1 LCRKLAAEISKIKPK
16 LDELGV
22 TLIAVGSGT
31 PFMAKAFVESQNFKG
46 DFYVDQKLNIYKA
59 LNCKR
64 GIGATL
70 GLKAL
75 GSVKTAI
82 AEGYRQGATQGDGLQ
97 QGGVFIMSLTEGILW
112 QHLEEFAGNH
122 PDLEKVVAEA
132 RSAVEMDKPKN

>member
-1 LCRKLAAEISKIKPK
+1 LCRKLTAEISKIKPQ

-31 PFMAKAFVESQNFKG
+31 PFMAKAFFESQNYKG
-46 DFYVDQKLNIYKA
+46 DLYVDQKLNIYKA

-82 AEGYRQGATQGDGLQ
+82 SEGYRQGATQGDGLQ
-97 QGGVFIMSLTEGILW
+97 QGGVFIMSFSEGILW
-112 QHLEEFAGNH
+112 QHLEEHAGDH
-122 PDLEKVVAEA
+122 PNLDNVVAA
-132 RSAVEMDKPKN
+132 AKDAVRL